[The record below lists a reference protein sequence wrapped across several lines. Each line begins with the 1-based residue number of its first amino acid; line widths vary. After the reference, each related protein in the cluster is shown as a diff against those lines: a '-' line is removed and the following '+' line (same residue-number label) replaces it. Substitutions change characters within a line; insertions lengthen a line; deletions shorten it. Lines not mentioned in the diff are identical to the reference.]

1 MISPEIKSRNISL
14 VVKELDTAEQRVFSA
29 AELGLRRGMLGTV
42 GIIQRQFLS
51 GPRPLKL
58 DVRTTRLRNSITH
71 RVENQ
76 GGRIVGTAGTNV
88 SYAARHEFGFRGT
101 ENVRGHTRV
110 VKQLQRDVGSG
121 TGFVSVDN
129 RRVLRDR
136 NKNFIG
142 FKESR
147 KQAMSRMRTGIA
159 IVQHVKPHTRRVN
172 YKGRPFARP
181 GVIQSTP
188 LVLKEIVKSINQL
201 KK

>member
-1 MISPEIKSRNISL
+1 M
-14 VVKELDTAEQRVFSA
+14 AA

-76 GGRIVGTAGTNV
+76 NGRILAAAGTNV
-88 SYAARHEFGFRGT
+88 IYAPRHEFGFRGM
-101 ENVRGHTRV
+101 ENVRAHTRV

-121 TGFVSVDN
+121 TGFISVDN

-136 NKNFIG
+136 KGNFIG
-142 FKESR
+142 FKETR
-147 KQAMSRMRTGIA
+147 KQAMSRMRTGLA
-159 IVQHVKPHTRRVN
+159 IVQHVKAHTRRVN

-181 GVIQSTP
+181 GVVKATP
-188 LVLKEIVKSINQL
+188 LVLREIVKEINSL
-201 KK
+201 KGIA

>member
-1 MISPEIKSRNISL
+1 MQARSPNISL
-14 VVKELDTAEQRVFSA
+14 VVKELDTLDARVMAA

-71 RVENQ
+71 RVENRA
-76 GGRIVGTAGTNV
+76 GRIMGTAGTNV
-88 SYAARHEFGFRGT
+88 VYAPRHEFGSRGL
-101 ENVRGHTRV
+101 EQVSAHTRV
-110 VKQLQRDVGSG
+110 IRQWQRDVGSG

-136 NKNFIG
+136 RKNFIG

-147 KQAMSRMRTGIA
+147 KQAMGRIRSGLA
-159 IVQHVKPHTRRVN
+159 QVQYVKAHQRRVN

-181 GVIQSTP
+181 GVAKATP
-188 LVLKEIVKSINQL
+188 LVLREIVKEINSL
-201 KK
+201 KGK